1 MLIIKILLIAMVWV
15 ALTLVEKE
23 AEEKDAHYLA

>member
-1 MLIIKILLIAMVWV
+1 MLVIKVLLIAMVWV

-23 AEEKDAHYLA
+23 AEEEDAHIA